1 MTVGGLV
8 VLSSPHLPHA
18 AVVRAATVRLEGP
31 LILLYRM
38 AFAGLPFVRLPGCGV
53 LLHRRPTSLSIP
65 PLGSLVGAL
74 HPGAFSP
81 AGARPY
87 LQMQAGL
94 GDGGGP
100 DPDAE
105 LLLWTR
111 GEIKQKEVELS
122 KLNERLRE
130 NEKKLDA
137 DGLAADKKRRLESD
151 RIFMIKE
158 GEYLVEAL
166 SDLRSVQ
173 KTITIAK
180 TARLG
185 SPSPTR
191 TSTILELLESTE
203 VCPLLTQYMFHFQEH
218 ASYELR
224 SRDIEVEQ
232 LRSST
237 MRALKPDDAKSDVF
251 VINGP
256 TGVGKTRLGYEALR
270 LLSDRDLQFVG
281 RIEEVLGL
289 PCVTVALYMDFNNG
303 CGYRTGVDGKVM
315 VNNMGLRLASS
326 SLGVDPGVV
335 HEKNGNSLVGLT
347 PGAVLDA
354 IVAGAL
360 RRAGASLAARS
371 SSADATTPAADD
383 GGRLKPAAVV
393 LAVHVD
399 EYQFYLR
406 RLEVSEGYS
415 TEAAHM
421 CFKEMV
427 SAINDWAAKAGVV
440 FLPIL
445 SGTPLEGLD
454 LLVTEKLNEV
464 PLSPGRLDA
473 AAAAE
478 LMADVITKPVKL
490 RLLRPRLIQMLLNQD
505 VARVAL
511 ADTDCRPRFLVY
523 VGVAVRNQLD
533 MSGTVHLEDLD
544 MVDWGAA
551 VGRAMARLPTV
562 YDRDLYKTLARLALA
577 RIPVR
582 SVSRSML
589 DRTKAEE
596 HVAKA
601 AENGIVELC
610 AEGEDYVT
618 VRLPQVQL
626 RSWGVLGVVPPSL
639 MTPALYTWQ
648 QTEQVFG
655 VCLNAALY
663 PRLRSRPLT
672 VRDLF
677 PGALG
682 GPQLVD
688 TELILDQP
696 REVYREVARSL
707 SRKSPVL
714 AVHPKV
720 RATPLAGDTAVS
732 VGLENG
738 VFLSCAGNPVVDVRC
753 TVSTR
758 LGDEKRGK
766 LHIYGQTKQSHKDK
780 EVGEDV
786 ISNFY
791 TSAWAATALLRSAGD
806 DVLFVFF
813 TNRKLTDAA
822 CEALADSYFEARPG
836 LCVVSAEQLGDVV
849 PPFLLTRFQTAKMQS
864 MSTESL

>member
-1 MTVGGLV
+1 MYAVW
-8 VLSSPHLPHA
+8 LP
-18 AVVRAATVRLEGP
+18 
-31 LILLYRM
+31 
-38 AFAGLPFVRLPGCGV
+38 
-53 LLHRRPTSLSIP
+53 
-65 PLGSLVGAL
+65 
-74 HPGAFSP
+74 
-81 AGARPY
+81 
-87 LQMQAGL
+87 MQ
-94 GDGGGP
+94 
-100 DPDAE
+100 
-105 LLLWTR
+105 
-111 GEIKQKEVELS
+111 
-122 KLNERLRE
+122 
-130 NEKKLDA
+130 
-137 DGLAADKKRRLESD
+137 
-151 RIFMIKE
+151 
-158 GEYLVEAL
+158 
-166 SDLRSVQ
+166 
-173 KTITIAK
+173 
-180 TARLG
+180 
-185 SPSPTR
+185 

-237 MRALKPDDAKSDVF
+237 MRALKPVDAKSDVF

-383 GGRLKPAAVV
+383 GGRLRPAAVV

-464 PLSPGRLDA
+464 SLSPGRLDA

-544 MVDWGAA
+544 LVDWGAA